1 MQAVAELEAQVAR
14 LSKDKAAQQQALQR
28 LESEVARLREGIIKN
43 RVCAVRQPFSALIGT
58 LLSHHVPA
66 ADLPFFSL
74 HPQASLGS
82 SWLVAVSPVTGGMS
96 TGTGCPA

>member
-43 RVCAVRQPFSALIGT
+43 RVRAVQQPL
-58 LLSHHVPA
+58 
-66 ADLPFFSL
+66 
-74 HPQASLGS
+74 
-82 SWLVAVSPVTGGMS
+82 
-96 TGTGCPA
+96 